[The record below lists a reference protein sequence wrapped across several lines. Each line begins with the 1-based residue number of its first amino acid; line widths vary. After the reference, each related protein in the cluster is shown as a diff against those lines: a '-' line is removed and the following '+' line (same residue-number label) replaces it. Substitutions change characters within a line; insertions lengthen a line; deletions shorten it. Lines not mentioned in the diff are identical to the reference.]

1 VSDIDDLLAA
11 ARLPE
16 TTVPVCLR
24 GDLAAEVEE
33 LERQL
38 ATQEAIPRVSIAD
51 GGQARATAER
61 IAELQAEMD
70 KFTRQFRLRAMDRHR
85 WTAFILKHPPRQGD
99 EADVRMGYNRDTLLP
114 ELVRTCLVDPV
125 LTDDQWAKLDAV
137 LSDAQFDS
145 LATAAWGINRR
156 DVSVPFS
163 PTASRILRSAPE

>member
-16 TTVPVCLR
+16 TTVSVCLR

-38 ATQEAIPRVSIAD
+38 ATQEALPRVSIAD

-61 IAELQAEMD
+61 IGELQAERD

-85 WTAFILKHPPRQGD
+85 WTAFILQHPPRQGD
-99 EADVRMGYNRDTLLP
+99 EADARMGYNRDTLLP

-125 LTDDQWAKLDAV
+125 LTDDQWTKLDAV

>member
-85 WTAFILKHPPRQGD
+85 WTAFILKHPPRQATRLTS
-99 EADVRMGYNRDTLLP
+99 EWATTATLCSP
-114 ELVRTCLVDPV
+114 S
-125 LTDDQWAKLDAV
+125 W
-137 LSDAQFDS
+137 
-145 LATAAWGINRR
+145 
-156 DVSVPFS
+156 SVPVWS
-163 PTASRILRSAPE
+163 TQS